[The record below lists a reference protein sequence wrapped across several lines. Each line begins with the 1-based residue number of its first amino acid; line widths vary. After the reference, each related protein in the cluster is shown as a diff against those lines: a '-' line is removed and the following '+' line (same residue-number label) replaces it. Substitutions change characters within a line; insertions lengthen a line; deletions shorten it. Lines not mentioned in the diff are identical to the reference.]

1 MKPFPSKIPISV
13 FPAPISNSIIS
24 NKNYDY
30 RDIAFIQC
38 HNSFNNIYNKI
49 TNSNKNIAIIT
60 DSKWNE
66 LKKEYI
72 SNISSGKK
80 YEYVNEPE
88 LLFEDVKK
96 NDIISSSAVDL
107 FGSDIVEIE

>member
-1 MKPFPSKIPISV
+1 MLLDSSLRACGKNNFIISYDS
-13 FPAPISNSIIS
+13 PAIVEQNISNII
-24 NKNYDY
+24 N
-30 RDIAFIQC
+30 I
-38 HNSFNNIYNKI
+38 NNIYNKI

-72 SNISSGKK
+72 SNISSGNK

-88 LLFEDVKK
+88 LLFEDIQKD
-96 NDIISSSAVDL
+96 DIISNSAIDL
-107 FGSDIVEIE
+107 FGSDIVEVE